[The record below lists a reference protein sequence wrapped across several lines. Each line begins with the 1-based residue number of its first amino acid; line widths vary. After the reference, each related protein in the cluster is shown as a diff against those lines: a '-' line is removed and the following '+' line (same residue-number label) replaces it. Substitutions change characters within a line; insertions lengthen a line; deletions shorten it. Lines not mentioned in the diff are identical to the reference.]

1 MKLRQAF
8 NWTAA
13 VLAFALSGASALA
26 APVTQSWTNLNPDNP
41 QGLFD
46 EMAFHFVSQSNGQ
59 TGFSNVALRNPLNGW
74 VLQGFDPQLTYA
86 KGASGATINFDL
98 TFEGAASDT
107 VQWEVWY
114 YLDHKKLGG
123 ALYTGN
129 VGRTSFGFT
138 VLEDAGQ
145 PPSVPE
151 PATALLVALA
161 LGGCAVARKRRGAVE
176 ATADWK
182 SGLLLSAKTLRRPP
196 HPTPQ
201 ML

>member
-8 NWTAA
+8 NRTAA

-26 APVTQSWTNLNPDNP
+26 APVTQNWSNLNPDNP

-46 EMAFHFVSQSNGQ
+46 EVAFHFVSQSNGQ

-86 KGASGATINFDL
+86 KGAAGDTINFAL
-98 TFEGAASDT
+98 TFEGATSDA

-129 VGRTSFGFT
+129 VGQTSFVFT
-138 VLEDAGQ
+138 VLEDSAQ
-145 PPSVPE
+145 PASLPE
-151 PATALLVALA
+151 PATALLAALA
-161 LGGCAVARKRRGAVE
+161 LGGGAVARKRRSAVQ
-176 ATADWK
+176 ATA
-182 SGLLLSAKTLRRPP
+182 
-196 HPTPQ
+196 
-201 ML
+201 